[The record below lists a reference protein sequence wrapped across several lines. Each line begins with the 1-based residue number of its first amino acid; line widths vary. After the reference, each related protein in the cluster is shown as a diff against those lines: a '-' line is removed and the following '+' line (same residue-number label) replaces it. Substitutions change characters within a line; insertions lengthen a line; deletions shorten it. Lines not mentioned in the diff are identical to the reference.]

1 MQLSQPLLPLVSWLV
16 AVTMN
21 RLWIGSYVGDTLI
34 LRVQIHERQEVVCV
48 YFMILPRQSA

>member
-1 MQLSQPLLPLVSWLV
+1 MQLPPPFLPLVSWLV